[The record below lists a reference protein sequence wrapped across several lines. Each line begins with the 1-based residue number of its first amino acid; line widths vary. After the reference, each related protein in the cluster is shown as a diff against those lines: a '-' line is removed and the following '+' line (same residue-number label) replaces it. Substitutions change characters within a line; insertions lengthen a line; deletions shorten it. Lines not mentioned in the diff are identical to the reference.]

1 MPAAT
6 ATNLEISHDSTSP
19 LEPQAAAATNLDDL
33 TSINQER
40 VAFVKSLLMNA
51 RRKSLPASTSRPQI
65 IVNKT
70 QVFDIHSC

>member
-51 RRKSLPASTSRPQI
+51 RRKSLPASSSRPQNL
-65 IVNKT
+65 VNKT
-70 QVFDIHSC
+70 QVFDIHSY